1 MMKRILSLLLC
12 AVFLLPLLP
21 MQTNAAEPVTV
32 NLYNWGQYLSDGTD
46 GCIDVIA

>member
-21 MQTNAAEPVTV
+21 MDTNAAEPVTV
-32 NLYNWGQYLSDGTD
+32 NRLKATLSNLD
-46 GCIDVIA
+46 